1 MSGTHRKVLLG
12 LRLSSIGLTLV
23 AAAAVLM
30 TALTL
35 YVGVYY
41 TRDAV
46 LYQTAVTMLHAIQ
59 LGCCVLLAVG
69 LVTEFVG
76 HCLCLSVPAMVRTAP
91 ARIGLAVVF
100 EACGL
105 LSGTLLFVAVYLF
118 TPIPRFVF
126 LPALL
131 FTLLTGY
138 FSQVYFLRFAYALAE
153 HAAPPLLPEVVAV
166 QRLYLYAPGGFLL
179 AFGVR
184 TAGTLIGYSSGDWT
198 ADACTKLIAWLINTA
213 AAVFSLYGVWRWAGM
228 LAGLRKAAA
237 RTDLSETPAADDD
250 PDREYREQYEQRV
263 GLEQARLAA
272 DD

>member
-1 MSGTHRKVLLG
+1 MSSSHRKVLLG

-46 LYQTAVTMLHAIQ
+46 LYQPAVTTLRAIQ
-59 LGCCVLLAVG
+59 LGCLVLLAAG
-69 LVTEFVG
+69 LVAGLVG
-76 HCLCLSVPAMVRTAP
+76 RCFCLAVPAAVRTAP

-118 TPIPRFVF
+118 TPIPRLVF

-184 TAGTLIGYSSGDWT
+184 TAGTLIGYSSGDWA
-198 ADACTKLIAWLINTA
+198 ADACAGLIAWLINSA

-228 LAGLRKAAA
+228 LAGLRQAVA
-237 RTDLSETPAADDD
+237 RTDLAGTSADTDD
-250 PDREYREQYEQRV
+250 PDREYRKRYEQRV

-272 DD
+272 DG